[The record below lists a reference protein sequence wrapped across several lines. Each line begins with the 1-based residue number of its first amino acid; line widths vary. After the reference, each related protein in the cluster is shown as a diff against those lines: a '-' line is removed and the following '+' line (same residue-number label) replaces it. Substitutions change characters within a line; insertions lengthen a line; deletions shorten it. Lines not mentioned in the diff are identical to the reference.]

1 MGYFIRELTEQSG
14 ILPYLLLNVTYKTNN
29 RAAEMLLCFWIYA
42 TVHDLLRRIV
52 GSERFLVPAGIE
64 SVLQRLDL

>member
-1 MGYFIRELTEQSG
+1 
-14 ILPYLLLNVTYKTNN
+14 
-29 RAAEMLLCFWIYA
+29 MLLCFWIYA